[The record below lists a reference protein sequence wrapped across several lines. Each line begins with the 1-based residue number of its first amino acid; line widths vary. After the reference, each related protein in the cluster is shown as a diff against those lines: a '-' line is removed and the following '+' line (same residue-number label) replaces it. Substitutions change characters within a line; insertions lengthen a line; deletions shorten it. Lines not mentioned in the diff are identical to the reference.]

1 MKKIFLAMAA
11 LALMVVACD
20 PSKDNEGPD
29 AAVTSE
35 QLSNSLQITAKNE
48 GNNNLTICT
57 SPTRY
62 IQVFDASDGTMVG
75 QGTNVKVEVVPP
87 EGERSY
93 YVETKN
99 WDGSVVKSSPKSIN
113 VTEFTDLPK
122 IYELIFGDGNG
133 GYTTTT
139 WTWDT
144 EATDGVWGNGG
155 YLNNTGPGW
164 WVVSA
169 ADIDGQAAGKNLP
182 NDGLDG
188 WFSLSLASG
197 VKTSRGETGRV
208 SVNEDVVKAG
218 WDIGTM
224 TFSGTIPLM
233 GVQVNLNNQRQ
244 YVYQILKADEHTLRL
259 CASEP
264 GAGAGGTAW
273 FWNFKRIPNK

>member
-75 QGTNVKVEVVPP
+75 QGTNVKVQVVPP

>member
-11 LALMVVACD
+11 LALTVVACD
-20 PSKDNEGPD
+20 PSHDNEGPD
-29 AAVTSE
+29 ASVTSE
-35 QLSNSLQITAKNE
+35 ELSNGLQITAKSE

-57 SPTRY
+57 SPARY
-62 IQVFDASDGTMVG
+62 IQVFDASDGSLVG
-75 QGTNVKVEVVPP
+75 QGTNVKVQVVPP

-93 YVETKN
+93 YIETKN
-99 WDGSVVKSSPKSIN
+99 WDGSIVKSSPKSIN
-113 VTEFTDLPK
+113 VTEFTDLPE
-122 IYELIFGDGNG
+122 IYSKIFGDGNG

-144 EATDGVWGNGG
+144 EASDGVWGNGS

-169 ADIDGQAAGKNLP
+169 ADIDGQTSGQGLEE
-182 NDGLDG
+182 DGIGG
-188 WFSLSLASG
+188 WFSLDLASG

-208 SVNEDVVKAG
+208 SVNEDVVKSG

-233 GVQVNLNNQRQ
+233 GVMVHQGGQRQ
-244 YVYQILKADEHTLRL
+244 YVYQILKADENTLRL
-259 CASEP
+259 CAGEP
-264 GAGAGGTAW
+264 GVGDGGTAW

>member
-75 QGTNVKVEVVPP
+75 QGTNVKVQVVPP

-264 GAGAGGTAW
+264 GAGADCTAW

>member
-1 MKKIFLAMAA
+1 MAA

-75 QGTNVKVEVVPP
+75 QGTNVKVQVVPP

-169 ADIDGQAAGKNLP
+169 TDIDGQAAGKNLP

>member
-1 MKKIFLAMAA
+1 MAA

-75 QGTNVKVEVVPP
+75 QGTNVKVQVVPP